1 MGAQGVGIGVGVAVN
16 RVNTDTTAALSA
28 SDKQRLVS
36 SDTLTVL
43 AESNNDID
51 TIGIGGAGGSKAGVA
66 ASTAINLVTNNT
78 AARTNNLN
86 AGTQAQPSF
95 RRKVTIRSEHTAA
108 KSRALKMQL

>member
-1 MGAQGVGIGVGVAVN
+1 MTGVQ
-16 RVNTDTTAALSA
+16 TCALPIS
-28 SDKQRLVS
+28 
-36 SDTLTVL
+36 
-43 AESNNDID
+43 ESNNDID